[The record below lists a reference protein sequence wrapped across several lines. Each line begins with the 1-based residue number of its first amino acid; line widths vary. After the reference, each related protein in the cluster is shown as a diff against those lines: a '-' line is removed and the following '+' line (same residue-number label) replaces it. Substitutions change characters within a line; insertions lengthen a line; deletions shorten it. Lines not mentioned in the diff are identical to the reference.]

1 MVAKGTRVDTTAI
14 PGENVDNKVAGTSSE
29 KNTFFSIQS
38 MAWENKNIV
47 ILWPK
52 NIIMKIKITNE
63 K

>member
-1 MVAKGTRVDTTAI
+1 MVAKGKRVDTTAI

-38 MAWENKNIV
+38 MALENKNIA
-47 ILWPK
+47 ILRPK
-52 NIIMKIKITNE
+52 IIIMKIKITNE

>member
-1 MVAKGTRVDTTAI
+1 MVAKGTRVDTTAT
-14 PGENVDNKVAGTSSE
+14 PGENVDNKVAGTSSD
-29 KNTFFSIQS
+29 
-38 MAWENKNIV
+38 MALENKNIA